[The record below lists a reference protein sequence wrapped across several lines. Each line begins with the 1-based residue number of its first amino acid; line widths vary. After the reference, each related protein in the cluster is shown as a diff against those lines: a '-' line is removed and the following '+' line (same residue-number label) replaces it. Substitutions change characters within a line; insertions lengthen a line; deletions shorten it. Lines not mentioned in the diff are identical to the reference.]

1 MQECILDEG
10 PEKENGAEE
19 ASVAK
24 SLSKSKKSSVIRTVN
39 EDPGDDLVFQVSHKV
54 SYKTV
59 LKGKTPPCTFVL
71 SSILIIS
78 LNFSVHFLDLATRR
92 SFAYVKVI
100 EKVKEDCLSS
110 HVQLPQKPNVR
121 HGGRRS
127 GYPQMC
133 RK

>member
-1 MQECILDEG
+1 MTIN
-10 PEKENGAEE
+10 K
-19 ASVAK
+19 
-24 SLSKSKKSSVIRTVN
+24 
-39 EDPGDDLVFQVSHKV
+39 DPGDDLAFQVSHKV

-59 LKGKTPPCTFVL
+59 LKAKTPPCTFVL

-110 HVQLPQKPNVR
+110 HVQLPQKPSVR
-121 HGGRRS
+121 HGGRRN
-127 GYPQMC
+127 GYPQTC

>member
-1 MQECILDEG
+1 M
-10 PEKENGAEE
+10 
-19 ASVAK
+19 
-24 SLSKSKKSSVIRTVN
+24 
-39 EDPGDDLVFQVSHKV
+39 FQVSHKV

-59 LKGKTPPCTFVL
+59 LKGKTPCTFVL
-71 SSILIIS
+71 SSIMIIS
-78 LNFSVHFLDLATRR
+78 LNFSVHFLDLATQR

-110 HVQLPQKPNVR
+110 HVQLPQKPSVR
-121 HGGRRS
+121 HRGRS

>member
-39 EDPGDDLVFQVSHKV
+39 EDPGDDLVFQVGHKV
-54 SYKTV
+54 SCKTV

-71 SSILIIS
+71 SSI
-78 LNFSVHFLDLATRR
+78 FERFC
-92 SFAYVKVI
+92 SFFGFGNTKVI
-100 EKVKEDCLSS
+100 CLCEGNREG
-110 HVQLPQKPNVR
+110 K
-121 HGGRRS
+121 RRLIV
-127 GYPQMC
+127 
-133 RK
+133 

>member
-1 MQECILDEG
+1 MRVLS
-10 PEKENGAEE
+10 EKENGAEE

-24 SLSKSKKSSVIRTVN
+24 SCQRAKNHLSLGQLMRTQGMIWCFKSVIKYPT
-39 EDPGDDLVFQVSHKV
+39 
-54 SYKTV
+54 KTV

-71 SSILIIS
+71 SLILIIS
-78 LNFSVHFLDLATRR
+78 LNFSVHFLDLATGR

-100 EKVKEDCLSS
+100 EKVKECLSS
-110 HVQLPQKPNVR
+110 HVQLPQKPSVR